1 MDKMNSLKD
10 HFIISLPH
18 MKDPLFEKTVI
29 FICEHDKHGAM
40 GLIINKKINKK
51 DISFS
56 DQENDKE
63 LIKILNKNNLF
74 IGGPILTDRVLFLH
88 TIKKM
93 DESISISKGV
103 SISSNIDTLKS
114 IINTSNHQCKLFLG
128 HSGWSEG
135 QLEREIENGD
145 WLIQKS
151 FNSLIFEKKTN
162 RIWDKATNS
171 LGIEINDI
179 PNIAGQS

>member
-1 MDKMNSLKD
+1 MND
-10 HFIISLPH
+10 T
-18 MKDPLFEKTVI
+18 LFKKTVI

-56 DQENDKE
+56 NQENDKE
-63 LIKILNKNNLF
+63 LIKVLNENNLF
-74 IGGPILTDRVLFLH
+74 IGGPVLTDRILFLH
-88 TIKKM
+88 TIKKIN
-93 DESISISKGV
+93 ESISINKEV
-103 SISSNIDTLKS
+103 SVSSDIHTLKS
-114 IINTSNHQCKLFLG
+114 IVNTSNQQYKLFLG
-128 HSGWSEG
+128 HSGWSKG

-151 FNSLIFEKKTN
+151 INSLIFEKKIDQ
-162 RIWDKATNS
+162 IWGKAANS

-179 PNIAGQS
+179 SNITGQS

>member
-1 MDKMNSLKD
+1 
-10 HFIISLPH
+10 

-40 GLIINKKINKK
+40 GLIINKEINKK

-56 DQENDKE
+56 IQENDKE
-63 LIKILNKNNLF
+63 LIKVLNKSNLF
-74 IGGPILTDRVLFLH
+74 IGGPVLTDRIIFLH
-88 TIKKM
+88 TIKKIA
-93 DESISISKGV
+93 ESISISKEV
-103 SISSNIDTLKS
+103 SVSSNLKILKS
-114 IINTSNHQCKLFLG
+114 ILSTSNHKYKLFLG

-151 FNSLIFEKKTN
+151 INSLIFEKKTDC
-162 RIWDKATNS
+162 IWDKATNS
-171 LGIEINDI
+171 LGIEIN
-179 PNIAGQS
+179 NISNITGQS

>member
-1 MDKMNSLKD
+1 MND
-10 HFIISLPH
+10 T
-18 MKDPLFEKTVI
+18 LFKKTVI

-56 DQENDKE
+56 NQENDKE
-63 LIKILNKNNLF
+63 LIKVLNENKLF
-74 IGGPILTDRVLFLH
+74 IGGPVLTNRILFLH
-88 TIKKM
+88 TIKKIAG
-93 DESISISKGV
+93 SISISNEVYV
-103 SISSNIDTLKS
+103 SSDIDTLKS
-114 IINTSNHQCKLFLG
+114 IVNTSNHQYKLFLG

-151 FNSLIFEKKTN
+151 INSLIFEKKIDQ
-162 RIWDKATNS
+162 IWGKAANS

-179 PNIAGQS
+179 PNITGQS

>member
-1 MDKMNSLKD
+1 
-10 HFIISLPH
+10 

-40 GLIINKKINKK
+40 GLIINKEINKK

-56 DQENDKE
+56 NQENDKE
-63 LIKILNKNNLF
+63 LIKVLDKNNLF
-74 IGGPILTDRVLFLH
+74 IGGPVLSNRILFLH
-88 TIKKM
+88 TIKKIT
-93 DESISISKGV
+93 ESISISKEV
-103 SISSNIDTLKS
+103 SISSDIDTLKS
-114 IINTSNHQCKLFLG
+114 IVSSSNHQYKLFLG

-135 QLEREIENGD
+135 QLEKEIENGD

-151 FNSLIFEKKTN
+151 INSLIFEKKIDH
-162 RIWDKATNS
+162 IWDKATNS

-179 PNIAGQS
+179 SNIAGQS

>member
-1 MDKMNSLKD
+1 MNTLKN

-40 GLIINKKINKK
+40 GLIINKKINKN

-56 DQENDKE
+56 NQENDKE
-63 LIKILNKNNLF
+63 LIKVLNKNNLF
-74 IGGPILTDRVLFLH
+74 IGGPVLTDRILFLH
-88 TIKKM
+88 TIKKI
-93 DESISISKGV
+93 DESISINKEV
-103 SISSNIDTLKS
+103 SVSSDINTLKS
-114 IINTSNHQCKLFLG
+114 IVNTSNQQYKLFLG
-128 HSGWSEG
+128 HSGWSRG

-151 FNSLIFEKKTN
+151 IKSLIFEKKIDQ
-162 RIWDKATNS
+162 IWGKAANS
-171 LGIEINDI
+171 LGVEINDI
-179 PNIAGQS
+179 SNITGQS

>member
-1 MDKMNSLKD
+1 MNTLKN

-18 MKDPLFEKTVI
+18 MKDPLFEKTVV

-56 DQENDKE
+56 NQENDKE
-63 LIKILNKNNLF
+63 LIKVLNKNNLF
-74 IGGPILTDRVLFLH
+74 IGGPVLANRILFLH
-88 TIKKM
+88 TIKKIA
-93 DESISISKGV
+93 ESISISKEV
-103 SISSNIDTLKS
+103 SVSSDIDTLKS
-114 IINTSNHQCKLFLG
+114 IVSTSNHQYKLFLG

-151 FNSLIFEKKTN
+151 INSLIFEKKIDH
-162 RIWDKATNS
+162 IWDKATSS

-179 PNIAGQS
+179 SNITGQS

>member
-1 MDKMNSLKD
+1 
-10 HFIISLPH
+10 

-40 GLIINKKINKK
+40 GLIINKEINKK
-51 DISFS
+51 DISFYN
-56 DQENDKE
+56 QENDKE
-63 LIKILNKNNLF
+63 LIKVLNKSNLF
-74 IGGPILTDRVLFLH
+74 IGGPVLTDRIIFLH
-88 TIKKM
+88 TIKKIA
-93 DESISISKGV
+93 ESISISNEVYV
-103 SISSNIDTLKS
+103 SSDIDTLKS
-114 IINTSNHQCKLFLG
+114 IVNTSNNQYKIFLG

-151 FNSLIFEKKTN
+151 INSLIFEKKIKH
-162 RIWDKATNS
+162 IWGEATSS

-179 PNIAGQS
+179 SNITGQS

>member
-1 MDKMNSLKD
+1 
-10 HFIISLPH
+10 

-40 GLIINKKINKK
+40 GLIINKEINKK

-56 DQENDKE
+56 NQENDKE
-63 LIKILNKNNLF
+63 LIKVLNENNLF
-74 IGGPILTDRVLFLH
+74 IGGPILTDRILFLH
-88 TIKKM
+88 TNKNI
-93 DESISISKGV
+93 DESISINKEV
-103 SISSNIDTLKS
+103 SVSSDIDTLKS
-114 IINTSNHQCKLFLG
+114 IVNTSNQQYKLFLG
-128 HSGWSEG
+128 HSGWSRG

-151 FNSLIFEKKTN
+151 INSLIFEKKIDQ
-162 RIWDKATNS
+162 IWGKAANS

-179 PNIAGQS
+179 SNITGQS

>member
-1 MDKMNSLKD
+1 MNTLKN

-40 GLIINKKINKK
+40 GLIINKEINKK
-51 DISFS
+51 DISLS
-56 DQENDKE
+56 NPENDKE
-63 LIKILNKNNLF
+63 LIKVLNKSNLF
-74 IGGPILTDRVLFLH
+74 IGGPVLTDRIIFLH
-88 TIKKM
+88 TIKKIT
-93 DESISISKGV
+93 ESISVSKEV
-103 SISSNIDTLKS
+103 SVSSDINTLKS
-114 IINTSNHQCKLFLG
+114 IISTSNHQYKLFLG
-128 HSGWSEG
+128 HSGWNEG

-151 FNSLIFEKKTN
+151 ISSLIFEKKID

-179 PNIAGQS
+179 SNITGQS

>member
-1 MDKMNSLKD
+1 VNSLKN

-29 FICEHDKHGAM
+29 FMCEHDKHGAM
-40 GLIINKKINKK
+40 GLIINKEIKK
-51 DISFS
+51 KNISFS
-56 DQENDKE
+56 NPENDKE
-63 LIKILNKNNLF
+63 LIKVLNKNKLF
-74 IGGPILTDRVLFLH
+74 IGGPVLTDKILFLH
-88 TIKKM
+88 TIKKLA
-93 DESISISKGV
+93 ESISVSKRV
-103 SISSNIDTLKS
+103 SVSSDIKSLKS
-114 IINTSNHQCKLFLG
+114 IVNTNNHQYKLFLG

-151 FNSLIFEKKTN
+151 INSLIFEKKIN
-162 RIWDKATNS
+162 HIWDMAMNS

-179 PNIAGQS
+179 SNITGQS